1 VRARSFARG
10 KLASAHDR
18 FRPFH
23 RFRARERIGD
33 ISIARSAATAGQ
45 SRSAGG
51 TAKALHML
59 IVDRARLVAAPCFR
73 DKRGFRS
80 R

>member
-1 VRARSFARG
+1 M
-10 KLASAHDR
+10 
-18 FRPFH
+18 
-23 RFRARERIGD
+23 GD